1 MKKNNWFRRA
11 FLKVKLF
18 VLSIIDKAHKVLQK
32 SVPVGIEVVEL
43 LKEVVDNPAIPFL
56 TKLTATTADDAA
68 VALAKTLLPKILVQL
83 KIADKCVKLT
93 DRNAVLQCAIEQLR
107 QLDPLEREK
116 AWFDISS
123 MLSYYLSK
131 DSEGGEKLTWSE
143 IAMVVKT
150 YYDEIY
156 KKQNKK

>member
-11 FLKVKLF
+11 FLSVKLF
-18 VLSIIDKAHKVLQK
+18 VLSIIDKAHRILQK
-32 SVPVGIEVVEL
+32 TVPVGIEVVEL
-43 LKEVVDNPAIPFL
+43 LKDVVKNPAIDAL
-56 TKLTATTADDAA
+56 TKLTATPADDAA

-83 KIADKCVKLT
+83 KIADQCAKLN
-93 DRNAVLQCAIEQLR
+93 RNAVLQCAIEHLR
-107 QLDPLEREK
+107 KADSLQQEK

-123 MLSYYLSK
+123 MLSFYLSK

-150 YYDEIY
+150 YYEEVY
-156 KKQNKK
+156 KKQNKN